1 MDFKQAT
8 SDWDNWKRYLGQ
20 AVEFAEE
27 LGISRDRIKNL
38 AEQAGEL
45 LAETVPPAN
54 AEQKAVKELWQV
66 ADQNEKQ
73 VLAGLMT
80 KLSLRSIR
88 ENQQVGNF

>member
-1 MDFKQAT
+1 MDFRQAT
-8 SDWDNWKRYLGQ
+8 TDWDSWKRYLGQ

-27 LGISRDRIKNL
+27 LGVSRDRIKNL

>member
-1 MDFKQAT
+1 MDFRQAT
-8 SDWDNWKRYLGQ
+8 TDWDSWKRYLGQ

-27 LGISRDRIKNL
+27 LGVSRDRIKNL

-80 KLSLRSIR
+80 KLSVRAIR